1 MIENDLGTELW
12 THQDRLDNKVLY
24 PTLPNVYSFHN
35 CSYYVSLLYNLLM
48 LEKEAFI
55 GLKGEM

>member
-48 LEKEAFI
+48 LEKESFI
-55 GLKGEM
+55 